1 MARERTSHHNGFNLM
16 QSTRAASVRVL
27 LLLGIVISILC
38 SPHGLLHLYD
48 DISHAVIISILC
60 SHSDYVI
67 VPVSNISLAFSS
79 CFVFLFVPI
88 ISHFIFT
95 INLVSRLFTLYTS
108 LRDGKRA
115 PTIVGRGSSPRS
127 RTGCDIFNFWQLRGL
142 LRGIGQELPSRL
154 CFNLMQSRGLRLENP
169 AQ

>member
-1 MARERTSHHNGFNLM
+1 MFAGAKLT
-16 QSTRAASVRVL
+16 V
-27 LLLGIVISILC
+27 ILC
-38 SPHGLLHLYD
+38 LLTIRTEFFVCFNYPTFR
-48 DISHAVIISILC
+48 ICNQPCI
-60 SHSDYVI
+60 
-67 VPVSNISLAFSS
+67 AFIY
-79 CFVFLFVPI
+79 LL
-88 ISHFIFT
+88 FIFSFA
-95 INLVSRLFTLYTS
+95 V
-108 LRDGKRA
+108 DGKRA